1 MGLRGEPGSMVPAVT
16 FSRGMGPAPYL
27 LCGERGS
34 IVVISLVNNHCRRW
48 WVAGRTFV
56 GSLEERRGPPVTLL
70 GCVTKHPGL
79 GDSNQAVLVLEAR
92 SPRSRH
98 QQGHEASRKAL
109 SQASQASGSSL
120 WHHNSADPGRL
131 VGLNS
136 FCTLDFSSFLLTTER
151 LGVQSSSSLP
161 LHPRPIV

>member
-1 MGLRGEPGSMVPAVT
+1 MSEQGWGGVWEPCWHPVGLRGEPGSMVPAVT

-34 IVVISLVNNHCRRW
+34 IVVISLVNNHRRRW

-98 QQGHEASRKAL
+98 QRATKP
-109 SQASQASGSSL
+109 
-120 WHHNSADPGRL
+120 PGRL
-131 VGLNS
+131 CSRPLK
-136 FCTLDFSSFLLTTER
+136 LP
-151 LGVQSSSSLP
+151 GVPCGTITQQTQGGS
-161 LHPRPIV
+161 